1 VPHIRGRRRATHR
14 PSRTWV
20 SVIIRARNDTATIG
34 ALGRQNY
41 DGWWEMIVVDDGTAA
56 VTDACLTCA

>member
-1 VPHIRGRRRATHR
+1 
-14 PSRTWV
+14 
-20 SVIIRARNDTATIG
+20 VIIRARNDTATIG